1 MLRVRLRFEKRGP
14 MRFTSHRD
22 LMRIF
27 RRAIAAAEIPVSF
40 SQGFNPHPRFSFGP
54 SLRTGWEGLDEYMD
68 VLLDAPADDLADRC
82 NLRLPDGLRILE
94 TGVVRDGVP
103 KLGADVGAAR
113 YEVVADRADV
123 FDRRPDREQ
132 PPAGARFEKP
142 DGGESGPI
150 DPERLLSHLETAI
163 KNRFSSPEISR
174 PAPDRAEPPYPAIID
189 ARCSEVKDMSGV
201 PVRIEYLSTMH
212 GGKSLFP
219 EDILAPFLGDPDRFG
234 VPVRVT
240 RQALY
245 VERGGAYV
253 SPISRAAM
261 ETHA

>member
-1 MLRVRLRFEKRGP
+1 MLRVRIRFEKRGP

-68 VLLDAPADDLADRC
+68 VLLDATADDLADRC
-82 NLRLPDGLRILE
+82 NVRLPEGLRILE

-103 KLGADVGAAR
+103 KLAADVGAAR
-113 YEVVADRADV
+113 YEVLVDRGDF
-123 FDRRPDREQ
+123 FDGRPDRDQ
-132 PPAGARFEKP
+132 PSLKARFEGP
-142 DGGESGPI
+142 DGCESGSM
-150 DPERLLSHLETAI
+150 DPGRLLSFLETAI
-163 KNRFSSPEISR
+163 KDRFSSPETPR
-174 PAPDRAEPPYPAIID
+174 PAPDRAEPPLPAVID
-189 ARCSEVKDMSGV
+189 ARCAEAKGASGV

-219 EDILAPFLGDPDRFG
+219 EDILAPFLGDPDRFE

-253 SPISRAAM
+253 SPMSRAAM
-261 ETHA
+261 ETRA

>member
-68 VLLDAPADDLADRC
+68 ILLDAPADDLAERC
-82 NLRLPDGLRILE
+82 NLRLPEGLRILE

-103 KLGADVGAAR
+103 KLAADVGAAR
-113 YEVVADRADV
+113 YEVLVDRVD
-123 FDRRPDREQ
+123 FLDGRRDREQ
-132 PPAGARFEKP
+132 SQLAARFEES
-142 DGGESGPI
+142 DGGENGQI
-150 DPERLLSHLETAI
+150 DPPRLLSFLETAI

-174 PAPDRAEPPYPAIID
+174 PAPGRAEPPLPAVID
-189 ARCSEVKDMSGV
+189 ARCEEAKGMSGV

-219 EDILAPFLGDPDRFG
+219 EDILAPFVGDPDRFE

-253 SPISRAAM
+253 SPMSRAAM
-261 ETHA
+261 ETRA